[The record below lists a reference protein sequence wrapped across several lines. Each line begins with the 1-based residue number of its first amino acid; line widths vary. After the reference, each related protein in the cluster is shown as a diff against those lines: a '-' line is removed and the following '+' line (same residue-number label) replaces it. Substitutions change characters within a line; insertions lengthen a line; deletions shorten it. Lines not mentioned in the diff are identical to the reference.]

1 MVWQLDRERVPQQLS
16 KERLPSVS
24 CSACGMSFVCKP
36 RCGACVVLE
45 VCKTMQWQPNTLTPS
60 QIMQIQDSAF
70 VEWNPRFLSHGG
82 FTARPKA
89 SSPSTPVTR
98 GEVGAPEGDAMI
110 RLKPPD
116 WATHHPYPPGFLD
129 GSDLKMRYKVIQTHR
144 DIKQYSPTQL
154 ACMGLSRQ
162 PTHTQHALLSAVH
175 WESADYAMA
184 VKQRVNPFTV
194 EQTRLRRKFQ
204 SATEEQK
211 AKRARGMMADNDDR
225 HHSHY
230 KILKDGSQIN
240 YWAAQRRVD
249 WCAEPTSLTCQ
260 GWAQRAAAKE
270 QSKEWT
276 RLENL
281 GTTHGDLLAQQ
292 TQAHKAYIVTQAHG
306 QPGSSLLLANR
317 EHRCLCKC
325 YFFVDSINVS
335 VLNKQV

>member
-45 VCKTMQWQPNTLTPS
+45 VCKTMQWQPNTLTPA

-70 VEWNPRFLSHGG
+70 VEWNPRFLHHGG
-82 FTARPKA
+82 FTARPKV

-98 GEVGAPEGDAMI
+98 GEVGAPEGDTMI

-116 WATHHPYPPGFLD
+116 WSTHHPCPPGFLD

-144 DIKQYSPTQL
+144 EIKQYSPTQL
-154 ACMGLSRQ
+154 ACLGLSRQ
-162 PTHTQHALLSAVH
+162 PTHTHHALLSAVH
-175 WESADYAMA
+175 WESANHA
-184 VKQRVNPFTV
+184 VKHKRINPCTA
-194 EQTRLRRKFQ
+194 EETRLRRKFQ

-211 AKRARGMMADNDDR
+211 AKRARSMMADNDDR
-225 HHSHY
+225 HSHY
-230 KILKDGSQIN
+230 YTLKDDGCFQIE
-240 YWAAQRRVD
+240 YWAAQRKD
-249 WCAEPTSLTCQ
+249 NWCAEPTNLTCQ
-260 GWAQRAAAKE
+260 EWAHRAAAKE

-281 GTTHGDLLAQQ
+281 PNGDLLARQ
-292 TQAHKAYIVTQAHG
+292 TQAHKSYTVTQA
-306 QPGSSLLLANR
+306 QPGSSLPLANR
-317 EHRCLCKC
+317 GHRCLCKC
-325 YFFVDSINVS
+325 YVFVDSINGLV
-335 VLNKQV
+335 